1 MSITTQT
8 RWDSYEKLNKKRLYE
23 LILQTLRDV
32 PDGLTAREVA
42 VILYNQGYLISNE
55 RQATAPRMTELVDK
69 GEIVV
74 IGKREDVVTGKNVAI
89 YSLK

>member
-32 PDGLTAREVA
+32 PNGLTAREVA
-42 VILYNQGYLISNE
+42 IILYNQGHLISNE